1 MAEIQWRD
9 IVNEQPEQGQRVL
22 VRIIGGAVRLTSY
35 DKFNYEHWCIK
46 AWKPVPEKQDGQG
59 I

>member
-1 MAEIQWRD
+1 M
-9 IVNEQPEQGQRVL
+9 NEQPEQGQRVL